1 MVSAV
6 ELLLRFYFVGTGAKK
21 SHFFS
26 RPPGIEMLI
35 RERRFGASLSKFS
48 IIYVQIAHFHRKDR
62 VRDSEIPQPELQP
75 MSRTHNFSDP

>member
-1 MVSAV
+1 
-6 ELLLRFYFVGTGAKK
+6 
-21 SHFFS
+21 
-26 RPPGIEMLI
+26 MLI

-48 IIYVQIAHFHRKDR
+48 IIYMQITYFHREDR